1 MYEELTDEQLLALS
15 ATDGDAFGAFYE
27 RHGESVLAY
36 ATRRLGGAEAGA
48 EVTAETFACALAG
61 VKRFRPDRGPAAAWL
76 YGIARHQIARTL
88 ERGAVEQ
95 RYRHR
100 LGLPRLELTGD
111 EIERIE
117 ELAAREGAKIELHT
131 ALAELPEEQ
140 RAPLYARVVE
150 VRYYS
155 DIAQEL
161 SMTPAAARKR
171 VSRALAV
178 LRSKLGVRV

>member
-1 MYEELTDEQLLALS
+1 MYEELTDDQLLTLS

-27 RHGESVLAY
+27 RHAQSVLAY
-36 ATRRLGGAEAGA
+36 ATRRLGGPEAGA

-61 VKRFRPDRGPAAAWL
+61 LKRFRPDRGPAAAWL

-95 RYRHR
+95 RYRRR
-100 LGLPRLELTGD
+100 LGVPRLELTED

-117 ELAAREGAKIELHT
+117 ELAEREGAEIELHT

-140 RAPLYARVVE
+140 RAPLHARVVE
-150 VRYYS
+150 ERSYTE
-155 DIAQEL
+155 IAQEL
-161 SMTPAAARKR
+161 YVTPAAARKR

-178 LRSKLGVRV
+178 LRSKLGVRA